1 MIKLDLQSRVP
12 LYEQLQEQ
20 IIRLSLLGVLEE
32 NEQLPSV
39 RSLAREV
46 GVNPNT
52 VAKAYQELER
62 QGIIYTV
69 SGRGSFVSPNVLSLQ
84 SPRQAALDEV
94 FEALDK
100 ALSRG
105 IAPEEV
111 LEQVKLHLN
120 NHHKEQIA
128 QMVSRYKLKLVML
141 IREMKQKKCH
151 LKVMEREV
159 LQMEVVQSQEKVIQ
173 GKTQLH
179 KILVI
184 RKMENNQGEL
194 EEAIINKQ
202 KMKLYLN

>member
-20 IIRLSLLGVLEE
+20 IIRLSLMGVLEA

-120 NHHKEQIA
+120 NHSQRREQP
-128 QMVSRYKLKLVML
+128 
-141 IREMKQKKCH
+141 
-151 LKVMEREV
+151 
-159 LQMEVVQSQEKVIQ
+159 
-173 GKTQLH
+173 
-179 KILVI
+179 
-184 RKMENNQGEL
+184 
-194 EEAIINKQ
+194 
-202 KMKLYLN
+202 

>member
-20 IIRLSLLGVLEE
+20 IIRLSLMGVLEA

-62 QGIIYTV
+62 QGIIYTI

-84 SPRQAALDEV
+84 SPRQAALNEV

-105 IAPEEV
+105 IPPEEL

-120 NHHKEQIA
+120 NHSQ
-128 QMVSRYKLKLVML
+128 R
-141 IREMKQKKCH
+141 RET
-151 LKVMEREV
+151 L
-159 LQMEVVQSQEKVIQ
+159 
-173 GKTQLH
+173 
-179 KILVI
+179 
-184 RKMENNQGEL
+184 
-194 EEAIINKQ
+194 
-202 KMKLYLN
+202 

>member
-20 IIRLSLLGVLEE
+20 IIRLSLMGVLEA

-62 QGIIYTV
+62 QGIIYTI

-111 LEQVKLHLN
+111 LEQVKRYLN
-120 NHHKEQIA
+120 NHSQ
-128 QMVSRYKLKLVML
+128 R
-141 IREMKQKKCH
+141 RET
-151 LKVMEREV
+151 L
-159 LQMEVVQSQEKVIQ
+159 
-173 GKTQLH
+173 
-179 KILVI
+179 
-184 RKMENNQGEL
+184 
-194 EEAIINKQ
+194 
-202 KMKLYLN
+202 

>member
-1 MIKLDLQSRVP
+1 MIKLDLQIRVP

-20 IIRLSLLGVLEE
+20 IIRLSLMGVLEA

-62 QGIIYTV
+62 QGIIYTI

-84 SPRQAALDEV
+84 TPRQAALDEV

-105 IAPEEV
+105 IPPEEL
-111 LEQVKLHLN
+111 LEQISSYLK
-120 NHHKEQIA
+120 NHSQRREQP
-128 QMVSRYKLKLVML
+128 
-141 IREMKQKKCH
+141 
-151 LKVMEREV
+151 
-159 LQMEVVQSQEKVIQ
+159 
-173 GKTQLH
+173 
-179 KILVI
+179 
-184 RKMENNQGEL
+184 
-194 EEAIINKQ
+194 
-202 KMKLYLN
+202 

>member
-20 IIRLSLLGVLEE
+20 IIRLSLLGVLGE

-94 FEALDK
+94 FAALDK

-105 IAPEEV
+105 IAPEELLQNIQLH
-111 LEQVKLHLN
+111 LEQST
-120 NHHKEQIA
+120 Q
-128 QMVSRYKLKLVML
+128 R
-141 IREMKQKKCH
+141 RET
-151 LKVMEREV
+151 L
-159 LQMEVVQSQEKVIQ
+159 
-173 GKTQLH
+173 
-179 KILVI
+179 
-184 RKMENNQGEL
+184 
-194 EEAIINKQ
+194 
-202 KMKLYLN
+202 

>member
-20 IIRLSLLGVLEE
+20 IIRLSLMGVLEA

-62 QGIIYTV
+62 QGIIYTI

-120 NHHKEQIA
+120 NHSQ
-128 QMVSRYKLKLVML
+128 R
-141 IREMKQKKCH
+141 RE
-151 LKVMEREV
+151 RP
-159 LQMEVVQSQEKVIQ
+159 
-173 GKTQLH
+173 
-179 KILVI
+179 
-184 RKMENNQGEL
+184 
-194 EEAIINKQ
+194 
-202 KMKLYLN
+202 

>member
-84 SPRQAALDEV
+84 TPRQAALDEV

-111 LEQVKLHLN
+111 LEQVKRYLN
-120 NHHKEQIA
+120 NHSQ
-128 QMVSRYKLKLVML
+128 R
-141 IREMKQKKCH
+141 RET
-151 LKVMEREV
+151 L
-159 LQMEVVQSQEKVIQ
+159 
-173 GKTQLH
+173 
-179 KILVI
+179 
-184 RKMENNQGEL
+184 
-194 EEAIINKQ
+194 
-202 KMKLYLN
+202 

>member
-20 IIRLSLLGVLEE
+20 IIRLSLLGVLGE

-84 SPRQAALDEV
+84 SPRQTALDEV
-94 FEALDK
+94 FAALDK

-105 IAPEEV
+105 IAPEELLQNIQLH
-111 LEQVKLHLN
+111 LEQST
-120 NHHKEQIA
+120 Q
-128 QMVSRYKLKLVML
+128 R
-141 IREMKQKKCH
+141 RET
-151 LKVMEREV
+151 L
-159 LQMEVVQSQEKVIQ
+159 
-173 GKTQLH
+173 
-179 KILVI
+179 
-184 RKMENNQGEL
+184 
-194 EEAIINKQ
+194 
-202 KMKLYLN
+202 